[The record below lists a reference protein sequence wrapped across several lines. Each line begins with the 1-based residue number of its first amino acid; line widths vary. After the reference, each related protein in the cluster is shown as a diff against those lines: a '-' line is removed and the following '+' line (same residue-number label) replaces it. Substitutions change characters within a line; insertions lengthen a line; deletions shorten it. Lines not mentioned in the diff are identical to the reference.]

1 MKKLLSLALC
11 LIMLLSVAL
20 MSCDNTDNQTNETS
34 AESTSA
40 QTTSEDTTSESTSKE
55 TTAPAIPDGY
65 QAYNDGYIY
74 FVYPGTW
81 SKNSGSVVTL
91 GKANESN
98 NITVVYED
106 KTDYYEK
113 MTTAIFKSEMK
124 PVYESMGMTLS
135 GEKVEQTTN
144 NSGTKITK
152 VSYTAIVNGV
162 SMQQTAYALTVGN
175 RTYTV
180 TVTEVTPDT
189 ELVNNV
195 FNSLA
200 KLK

>member
-40 QTTSEDTTSESTSKE
+40 ETTSAATTSDETS
-55 TTAPAIPDGY
+55 APVIPDGY
-65 QAYNDGYIY
+65 KVYNDGYIS
-74 FVYPGTW
+74 FAYPDTW
-81 SKNSGSVVTL
+81 SKENGSVVTL
-91 GKANESN
+91 SKSNGN

-113 MTTAIFKSEMK
+113 MTTAIFRSDLK
-124 PVYESMGMTLS
+124 PVYESMGMTIS

-162 SMQQTAYALTVGN
+162 SMNQTAYITTIGN

-189 ELVNNV
+189 ALANNV
-195 FNSLA
+195 FNSLTA
-200 KLK
+200 LK